1 MSDLRVD
8 VLAIGTLA
16 KNRFWN
22 ETDNLRNEVATC
34 TLVRSGRTT
43 LMVDPGW
50 PDAVLRAVLFYRAG
64 LKPEDVTDVFLTH
77 LDPAHV
83 GGAETFPKAR
93 WMAYAEEIA
102 YGKAELKGDKTMAAV
117 LKRLKPA
124 PDRIA
129 PGVDIFPTPGHSP
142 GHCSLMV
149 NTPTETTFV
158 AGDALLT
165 RDYLEH
171 GDLGPTLW
179 DRDKAAESF
188 AELLQIGDF
197 VIPGHDNVVW
207 LRSRG
212 DLL

>member
-1 MSDLRVD
+1 MSDMRVD

-16 KNRFWN
+16 KNRFWD
-22 ETDNLRNEVATC
+22 ETSPVRDEVATC
-34 TLVRSGRTT
+34 SLVRCGKMV
-43 LMVDPGW
+43 LVVDPGW
-50 PDAVLRAVLFYRAG
+50 PDAVLRAVLYYRAG
-64 LKPEDVTDVFLTH
+64 LKPDDVTDVFLTH
-77 LDPAHV
+77 LDAAHV
-83 GGAETFPKAR
+83 GGAETFAKAR
-93 WMAYAEEIA
+93 WLAYREEIA
-102 YGKAELKGDKTMAAV
+102 YGKAELKGDRSVGAV
-117 LKRLKPA
+117 LGRLKPA
-124 PDRIA
+124 PDSLA

-149 NTPTETTFV
+149 NSPTETTFI

-165 RDYLEH
+165 RDHLEH

-188 AELLQIGDF
+188 GELLQIGDF
-197 VIPGHDNVVW
+197 VVPGHDNIVW